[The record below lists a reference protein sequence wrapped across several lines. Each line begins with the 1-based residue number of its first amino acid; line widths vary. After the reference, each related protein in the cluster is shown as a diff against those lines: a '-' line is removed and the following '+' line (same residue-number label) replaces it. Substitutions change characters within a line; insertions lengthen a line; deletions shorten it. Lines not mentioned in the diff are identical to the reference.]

1 MIVVLSARDAWLAA
15 ALRLQHI
22 EPLLRERA
30 QPRLTCGAMRRVN
43 VFAPSTHT
51 TLAPRAGVPCVLSFP
66 QRPGVARCC
75 AKYGGRFCEENC
87 ERV

>member
-30 QPRLTCGAMRRVN
+30 QPRLTCGALRRVN
-43 VFAPSTHT
+43 DFAPSTHT
-51 TLAPRAGVPCVLSFP
+51 TLAPRAGVPCAIVSTTAGSGPLLRKVWRSFL
-66 QRPGVARCC
+66 
-75 AKYGGRFCEENC
+75 
-87 ERV
+87 